1 MTTKNSP
8 AVVVMCKGSSSNR
21 GFAKYVTREEALKQ
35 SKEEAEGF
43 FRYATNEQKT
53 QYQGIF
59 NKDKIGLTEAE
70 KQEFIDKSAE
80 LINRSKD
87 EEKLYMFKDV
97 VSFDNEYLKEHHLI
111 DSNNQ
116 VDVRGISRLVQRA
129 YERHVLELGM
139 SKDYQLLGAIHLN
152 TDNVHVHVGL
162 ADHKYNERYY
172 RSQKS
177 IKAIKRSITTDI
189 NNEQRQTLFKEID
202 RDRKAL
208 REKILKDIK
217 PKFSPKD
224 PNEKLLKEIMKEL
237 PQDQKLWR
245 MKSNAV
251 SMKQP
256 KALVK
261 EYIDKELEKHH
272 GKAFNDFKEKLKQDE
287 KYNQRL
293 YGKSEANQTY
303 QKKLDRFYEETG
315 NKIFKTIKEL
325 KKEETTDKKKNQS
338 HKHDDVSHGRFER
351 FNEGNQKRI
360 KEVVKNPALIL
371 NREEWKRV
379 GGQIDLNAKPIQLM
393 KVKNG
398 RITFESAWDISQ
410 LKNKEAMRD
419 KFSVHEENRTESTHK
434 KQTKANYSSNR
445 HEEKVTPD
453 NLKSNRESIG
463 DYRRYSTK
471 NQELIKESVDNPSIV
486 FTKNQWEALGGKID
500 SQAIPITIVQFNK
513 ATRFFDDLKVY
524 DISQL
529 SNKTQ
534 MSDKIKTLNTQYK
547 NHADFERNNKEF
559 SNANSK
565 NERQNNL
572 ANARKEIGQSIQSGF
587 MKLMN
592 SVNKSSVSA
601 RHTEQKRQLTI
612 EEAYE
617 QER

>member
-21 GFAKYVTREEALKQ
+21 GFTKYVTREEALKQ

-59 NKDKIGLTEAE
+59 NKDKIGLTEEE
-70 KQEFIDKSAE
+70 KQEFIDRSAE

-129 YERHVLELGM
+129 YERHALELGM

-202 RDRKAL
+202 LDRKTL

-217 PKFSPKD
+217 PKFSPQD
-224 PNEKLLKEIMKEL
+224 PNEKLLKEIIKEL

-256 KALVK
+256 KVLVK
-261 EYIDKELEKHH
+261 EYIDKELEKSHS
-272 GKAFNDFKEKLKQDE
+272 KAFNDFKEKLKQDE

-303 QKKLDRFYEETG
+303 KKKLDRFYEETG

-325 KKEETTDKKKNQS
+325 KKEETTRENKNQS
-338 HKHDDVSHGRFER
+338 HQRYDVSHGRFER
-351 FNEGNQKRI
+351 FNKGNQQRI
-360 KEVVKNPALIL
+360 KEVVKNPSLIL

-379 GGQIDLNAKPIQLM
+379 GGQIDLKAKPIQLM

-419 KFSVHEENRTESTHK
+419 KFSVHEANKTEFTHE
-434 KQTKANYSSNR
+434 KQNKPNYSSNS
-445 HEEKVTPD
+445 HEDKVTP
-453 NLKSNRESIG
+453 NNSKSTRESIG
-463 DYRRYSTK
+463 DYRRYSPK
-471 NQELIKESVDNPSIV
+471 NQELIKEAIDNPSVV

-500 SQAIPITIVQFNK
+500 SQTIPITIVQFNK
-513 ATRFFDDLKVY
+513 STRSFDDLKVY

-547 NHADFERNNKEF
+547 SHADFVKNNKEF

-565 NERQNNL
+565 NEKQNNL

-592 SVNKSSVSA
+592 TVNKSSVSA
-601 RHTEQKRQLTI
+601 RHIEHKRQLTI

>member
-59 NKDKIGLTEAE
+59 NKDKIGLTEEE
-70 KQEFIDKSAE
+70 KQEFIDRSAE
-80 LINRSKD
+80 LINRSKN

-129 YERHVLELGM
+129 YEKHALELGM
-139 SKDYQLLGAIHLN
+139 SKEYQLLGAIHLN
-152 TDNVHVHVGL
+152 TENVHVHVGL

-202 RDRKAL
+202 LDRKAL

-217 PKFSPKD
+217 SKFSPQD

-245 MKSNAV
+245 MKSNAIT
-251 SMKQP
+251 MKQP
-256 KALVK
+256 KVLVK
-261 EYIDKELEKHH
+261 EYIDKELEKNHS
-272 GKAFNDFKEKLKQDE
+272 KAFNDFKEKLKQDE

-325 KKEETTDKKKNQS
+325 KKEEATHENKKS
-338 HKHDDVSHGRFER
+338 HQRDDVSHGRFER
-351 FNEGNQKRI
+351 FNKGNQQRI
-360 KEVVKNPALIL
+360 KEVVKKPYLIL

-379 GGQIDLNAKPIQLM
+379 GGQIDLNSKPIQLM

-410 LKNKEAMRD
+410 LKNKEVMHD
-419 KFSVHEENRTESTHK
+419 KFSIHEENRTEYTHE
-434 KQTKANYSSNR
+434 KQNKANSSSNSR
-445 HEEKVTPD
+445 EEKVTP
-453 NLKSNRESIG
+453 NNSKSIRESIG
-463 DYRRYSTK
+463 DYRRYSPK
-471 NQELIKESVDNPSIV
+471 NQELIKEAVDNPSVV

-500 SQAIPITIVQFNK
+500 SQAIPITIVQINK
-513 ATRFFDDLKVY
+513 ATRSLDDLKVY

-547 NHADFERNNKEF
+547 SHADFEKNNKEL

-565 NERQNNL
+565 NEKQNKL

-601 RHTEQKRQLTI
+601 RHTEHKRQLTI